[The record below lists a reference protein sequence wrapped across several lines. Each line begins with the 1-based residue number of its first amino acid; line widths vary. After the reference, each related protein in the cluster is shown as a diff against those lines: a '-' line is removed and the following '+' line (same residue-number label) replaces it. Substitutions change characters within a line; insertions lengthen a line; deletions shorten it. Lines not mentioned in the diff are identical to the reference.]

1 VTAGRGRAALLVI
14 ASGLLFGTTGTATV
28 LAGTDASATSIA
40 AARLL
45 VGAIGLVVVA
55 AGQREWAHLIALWRR
70 PLTWAMGLGVAGY
83 MAFFFIAVSL
93 GGVAV
98 ASLVSISLSP
108 FLTGTIARL
117 FGSPWPGRVWLA
129 STVLAISGVVLLS
142 SPGTGVS
149 DHRLL
154 GAAAAALASA
164 AYALYTVLG
173 SRLVAA
179 SHHATDT
186 LAASFSIGALLL
198 LPLLF
203 VDTAWLAHPRG
214 ITLALWL
221 GIMTTTLSYT
231 MFGYGLTHLPPGI
244 VATLV
249 LSEPVVATMLGVFV
263 LDESMPARGWL
274 GCAMIAIGLALVARN
289 ESKGNIHV

>member
-1 VTAGRGRAALLVI
+1 VTARRGRAAIVVI
-14 ASGLLFGTTGTATV
+14 GSGLLFGTTGTATV
-28 LAGTDASATSIA
+28 LADTGASSTSIA

-45 VGAIGLVVVA
+45 VGAIGLVVIAVS
-55 AGQREWAHLIALWRR
+55 QREWAHLIALWRR
-70 PLTWAMGLGVAGY
+70 PLTWLMGCGVAGY
-83 MAFFFIAVSL
+83 MAFFFVAVAQ
-93 GGVAV
+93 GGVAI
-98 ASLVSISLSP
+98 AALVSISLSP
-108 FLTGTIARL
+108 FLTGTFARL
-117 FGSPWPGRVWLA
+117 LGSSWPGRVWLA
-129 STVLAISGVVLLS
+129 STVLAISGVLLLG
-142 SPGTGVS
+142 SPEAGSS

-154 GAAAAALASA
+154 GALAAAAASA

-186 LAASFSIGALLL
+186 LAASFSVGALLL
-198 LPLLF
+198 FPLLLA
-203 VDTAWLAHPRG
+203 DSSWLAHPRG
-214 ITLALWL
+214 IALALWL

-249 LSEPVVATMLGVFV
+249 LSEPVVATLLGVFV
-263 LDESMPARGWL
+263 LDEPMSGRGWL

-289 ESKGNIHV
+289 ESRGNAHV